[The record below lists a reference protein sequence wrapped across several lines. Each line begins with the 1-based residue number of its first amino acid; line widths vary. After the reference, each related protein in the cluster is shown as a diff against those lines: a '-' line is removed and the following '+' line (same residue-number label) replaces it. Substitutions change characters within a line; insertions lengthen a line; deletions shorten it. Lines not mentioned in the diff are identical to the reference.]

1 MTASFPAQG
10 AFRTRKDST
19 RDGTAPHWHDG
30 VMSVLPEHQK
40 EPRAQIAIIGG
51 TGLYKLPG
59 AVVLDTL
66 DIPTP
71 FGPPSS
77 SVTMARL
84 AEPDA
89 SDGEG
94 AAVEGTVVAFLS
106 RHGRGHGVA
115 PQQINYRANLWALKS
130 LGVKAVFSSAAV
142 GGLVAS
148 HGTGTFAVPD
158 QLLDKTWGRADTFYD
173 GSLPTG
179 VQHLPA
185 AEPFSTPLRAALV
198 AALERRGEDFSGTGT
213 VAVINGPRFST
224 KAESAALV
232 QSGAHLI
239 SMTQYPEPM
248 LAAEL
253 NMHFAALAFITDA
266 DTGHDGSEP
275 VTAELVLGRLAA
287 AQPRILAVLSDA
299 VRTVSGGLARA
310 ARADD
315 DGPWRIAPMPAAAVS
330 TVMGASGP
338 VRRAT
343 ERTGP

>member
-1 MTASFPAQG
+1 MSLLLGPSAE
-10 AFRTRKDST
+10 
-19 RDGTAPHWHDG
+19 PHARIG
-30 VMSVLPEHQK
+30 
-40 EPRAQIAIIGG
+40 IIGG

-71 FGPPSS
+71 FGAPSS
-77 SVTMARL
+77 PVTVVRL
-84 AEPDA
+84 PAPDG
-89 SDGEG
+89 DGDRAG
-94 AAVEGTVVAFLS
+94 DGGPVVAFLS
-106 RHGRGHGVA
+106 RHGRGHSVA

-130 LGVKAVFSSAAV
+130 LGVEAVISSAAV
-142 GGLVAS
+142 GGLVSS

-158 QLLDKTWGRADTFYD
+158 QVLDKTWGRADTFYD

-185 AEPFSTPLRAALV
+185 AEPYSAPLRAALI
-198 AALERRGEDFSGTGT
+198 AALERQGEEFASAAT

-232 QSGAHLI
+232 QSGAQLI

-253 NMHFAALAFITDA
+253 NMQFAALAFITDA

-299 VRTVSGGLARA
+299 VQTVSAGLAGA
-310 ARADD
+310 GPAN
-315 DGPWRIAPMPAAAVS
+315 DGGMWRMALMPAAAVS
-330 TVMGASGP
+330 TVMGTAGP
-338 VRRAT
+338 VRPGRG
-343 ERTGP
+343 RTGP

>member
-1 MTASFPAQG
+1 
-10 AFRTRKDST
+10 
-19 RDGTAPHWHDG
+19 
-30 VMSVLPEHQK
+30 MSLLPEPHQ
-40 EPRAQIAIIGG
+40 EPRTEHRARIAIIGG

-66 DIPTP
+66 DITTP

-77 SVTMARL
+77 AVTVARL
-84 AEPDA
+84 ATQAGPGDEDGDGGG
-89 SDGEG
+89 DGEG
-94 AAVEGTVVAFLS
+94 PLVAFLS
-106 RHGRGHGVA
+106 RHGRGHSVA

-130 LGVKAVFSSAAV
+130 LGVEAVISSAAV
-142 GGLVAS
+142 GGLVSS

-158 QLLDKTWGRADTFYD
+158 QVLDKTWGRADTFYD

-185 AEPFSTPLRAALV
+185 AEPYSAPLRAALI
-198 AALERRGEDFSGTGT
+198 AALERRSEDFAGAGT

-232 QSGAHLI
+232 QSGAQLI

-275 VTAELVLGRLAA
+275 VTADLVLGRLAA

-299 VRTVSGGLARA
+299 VRTVSAGLASA
-310 ARADD
+310 EPAN
-315 DGPWRIAPMPAAAVS
+315 DGGMWRMALMPPAAVA
-330 TVMGASGP
+330 TVMGAAGP
-338 VRRAT
+338 ASHGT
-343 ERTGP
+343 KRTGP